1 MNFVALP
8 RTETPHKSAKMTPID
23 DKPNDTTEIEALL
36 PPKQESTVL
45 FNDDIIPSQPSVQ
58 NSSFSNDKE
67 MKPAFDTTPPVYAAP
82 PHPLQYQQYH
92 PYHRHQ
98 HGVVNGDATKSFN
111 ASTNGGEPPSSSQN
125 RYLVPGNPY
134 GGNDPRNCHPL
145 YCYEPHMYQNRGHN
159 YILYGILLVSVV
171 GIMNFSQGNMVV
183 TIPAEHY
190 NKVMTKNTTLDNIE
204 MIPTVPMLKGDANG
218 IFSDGNEIADGGDTD
233 TEGNYIATK
242 DNLDGM
248 ILTRD
253 ENMLDEGKMMDGQ
266 GTDAEGIIVNSIGT
280 NNGEMITKFSDESEV
295 MDGHGID
302 IKDDSITTGHGMNE
316 NMVPEQRN
324 FINENMI
331 SGNMMNDQINTDSNG
346 KSNNM
351 ITGNSVM
358 NNNDINNNGMNNNDM
373 NNNGMHNNGMNN
385 NGMNNNDM
393 NTNGM
398 NNNDMINNGMTSND
412 GMNKNIITRGNNGM
426 NNNLVNNGIND
437 NMNMRNNGMNN
448 NMMTDNNVM
457 QSNGL
462 VSNNGMMTNNEMVS
476 NNGMVSNNEMASNN
490 GIVNNNGMT
499 NSVQNINGNS
509 NGMIQSKDSMNSNT
523 EMYLNSGLHTGG
535 NKKMNGNEMTSN
547 GASDKMMT
555 KTRNDRM
562 NGNIRGSS
570 NELNNGVMMK
580 NDEMNNNQINSSNN
594 DITDISDFIVTE

>member
-1 MNFVALP
+1 M
-8 RTETPHKSAKMTPID
+8 
-23 DKPNDTTEIEALL
+23 
-36 PPKQESTVL
+36 
-45 FNDDIIPSQPSVQ
+45 
-58 NSSFSNDKE
+58 
-67 MKPAFDTTPPVYAAP
+67 
-82 PHPLQYQQYH
+82 
-92 PYHRHQ
+92 
-98 HGVVNGDATKSFN
+98 G
-111 ASTNGGEPPSSSQN
+111 
-125 RYLVPGNPY
+125 
-134 GGNDPRNCHPL
+134 
-145 YCYEPHMYQNRGHN
+145 YEPHMYQNRGHN

-218 IFSDGNEIADGGDTD
+218 IFSDGNKIADGGDTD

-346 KSNNM
+346 KRNNM

-358 NNNDINNNGMNNNDM
+358 NNNDMN
-373 NNNGMHNNGMNN
+373 
-385 NGMNNNDM
+385 
-393 NTNGM
+393 
-398 NNNDMINNGMTSND
+398 NNGMTSND
-412 GMNKNIITRGNNGM
+412 GMNKNIITKGNNGM
-426 NNNLVNNGIND
+426 NNNLV
-437 NMNMRNNGMNN
+437 
-448 NMMTDNNVM
+448 TDNNVM

-462 VSNNGMMTNNEMVS
+462 VSSNGMMTNNEMVS
-476 NNGMVSNNEMASNN
+476 N
-490 GIVNNNGMT
+490 
-499 NSVQNINGNS
+499 
-509 NGMIQSKDSMNSNT
+509 
-523 EMYLNSGLHTGG
+523 
-535 NKKMNGNEMTSN
+535 
-547 GASDKMMT
+547 
-555 KTRNDRM
+555 
-562 NGNIRGSS
+562 
-570 NELNNGVMMK
+570 
-580 NDEMNNNQINSSNN
+580 
-594 DITDISDFIVTE
+594 